1 MMEKKIMETMPDDLH
16 IHCFAMSGEKEVY
29 IALDTLPIGISDPFT
44 SKTYHYETMIFSGN
58 SEKAEVDWGNELFQE
73 RYETSKEA
81 IIRAKE
87 IGQHL
92 MQGYTVEEIP
102 PQGFHLEV
110 VDQPQ
115 EIHGIELTKYDSLLK
130 DEKGEVYTIVKSSE
144 IQKDISRLTVYSR
157 FCSAD
162 PFRLSPPNES
172 GTAIIPLSA
181 FLKKVSLYK
190 KQEALRNQDKNELQH
205 DSSDQAIFLS

>member
-1 MMEKKIMETMPDDLH
+1 MMEKKIMETMADDLH

-29 IALDTLPIGISDPFT
+29 IALDTLPIGISEPFT

-81 IIRAKE
+81 IIRAK
-87 IGQHL
+87 
-92 MQGYTVEEIP
+92 GYTVEEIP

-110 VDQPQ
+110 VNQPQ
-115 EIHGIELTKYDSLLK
+115 EIHGIKLSKYDSLLK

-144 IQKDISRLTVYSR
+144 IPKDISRLTVYSR
-157 FCSAD
+157 FCPDD
-162 PFRLSPPNES
+162 PFLLSPASES

-181 FLKKVSLYK
+181 FFKKVSLYK